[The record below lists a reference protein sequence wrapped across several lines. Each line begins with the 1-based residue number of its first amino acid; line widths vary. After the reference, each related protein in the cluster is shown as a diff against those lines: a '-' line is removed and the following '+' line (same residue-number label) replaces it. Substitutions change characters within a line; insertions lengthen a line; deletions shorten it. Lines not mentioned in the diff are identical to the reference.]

1 MRALAILPLILS
13 SLAFAQTSWPHRLP
27 DLPYAYEALEPHID
41 KATMEIH
48 HRRHHQAYVDGLN
61 RALIGTPY
69 ETWLLEDLLRS
80 FDSLPNELKPAV
92 RNHGG
97 GHANHSLFW
106 TILSPAPKA
115 AEQGPFLEAV
125 NQQFGSLEALRQALT
140 QAALSVFGS
149 GWAWLSVDGQG
160 KLLVETTPN
169 QDSPLMLGHTPI
181 LGIDVWEHAYYL
193 KHQNR
198 RADYL
203 EAFWKVLDWSA
214 VAERYQ
220 QALTRQKG

>member
-1 MRALAILPLILS
+1 MRATTLLLLLP
-13 SLAFAQTSWPHRLP
+13 SLAAAQTSWPHRLP
-27 DLPYAYEALEPHID
+27 DLPYAYDALEPHID
-41 KATMEIH
+41 RATMEIH

-69 ETWLLEDLLRS
+69 ETWLLEDLLRG
-80 FDSLPNELKPAV
+80 FESLPAELKPAV

-106 TILSPAPKA
+106 NILSPQPQA
-115 AEQGPFLEAV
+115 AGEGPFLAAV
-125 NQQFGSLEALRQALT
+125 ERDFGSLDALKDALRD
-140 QAALSVFGS
+140 AALSVFGS
-149 GWAWLSVDGQG
+149 GWAWLLVDASG
-160 KLLVETTPN
+160 KLSIDTTPN
-169 QDSPLMLGHTPI
+169 QDSPLLSGRTPI

-203 EAFWKVLDWSA
+203 AALWKVLDWQA
-214 VAERYQ
+214 VARRYE
-220 QALTRQKG
+220 QAIRPSGG

>member
-1 MRALAILPLILS
+1 MPALAILSLILS
-13 SLAFAQTSWPHRLP
+13 PLAFAQTSWPHRLP

-69 ETWLLEDLLRS
+69 ETWLLEDLLRG
-80 FDSLPNELKPAV
+80 FEKLPNELKPAV

-115 AEQGPFLEAV
+115 AEEGPFLEAV
-125 NQQFGSLEALRQALT
+125 QEQFGSLEALQQALT

-203 EAFWKVLDWSA
+203 GAFWKVLDWSA
-214 VAERYQ
+214 VAHRYE
-220 QALTRQKG
+220 QALARLKE

>member
-1 MRALAILPLILS
+1 MRALAILSLLLPP
-13 SLAFAQTSWPHRLP
+13 LAFAQTSWPHRLP

-69 ETWLLEDLLRS
+69 ETWLLEDLLRG
-80 FDSLPNELKPAV
+80 FEKLPNELKPAV

-125 NQQFGSLEALRQALT
+125 KEQFGSLEALQQALT

-203 EAFWKVLDWSA
+203 GAFWKVLDWSA
-214 VAERYQ
+214 VAHRYE
-220 QALTRQKG
+220 QALARFQE